1 MLKETMLNDEFSAD
15 WDQLLTNYTWSPASY
30 QGLGNSVYSFISY
43 VAKATKVIFNIS
55 NVTSI
60 SDDVKNRYIAETKV
74 LRAWFMYVLY
84 DYHGAVN
91 VETDPLKLFTFN
103 SSPRPTTE
111 AYLAQIEDDLI
122 TAISDLSA
130 RYNGDSTNWGR
141 ISQGVAQMLLLKL
154 YMINKQWDKAEAI
167 AKNIM
172 GMGYS
177 LMPNYADVFNIE
189 QNNELIYA
197 VPANSA
203 GLDCWIREVIPGDF
217 AASELLTAG
226 AGCTG
231 HYMPWGLYDKYENN
245 DTRKTTIVTS
255 YTNQH
260 GKTVNRATGL
270 RGAIPVK
277 YTSIL
282 NPGADYNVDVVV
294 FRYAEVL
301 LSLAEA
307 INEQR
312 GPNDA
317 YQYVNMV
324 RARAGVSDFAGMKTA
339 EFRAALQDER
349 KRELYC
355 EGTHRQDFIRQRVLI
370 SNTIARNTS
379 NARLYRNLFPI
390 QGNSIVK
397 PNTGIRSN

>member
-1 MLKETMLNDEFSAD
+1 
-15 WDQLLTNYTWSPASY
+15 
-30 QGLGNSVYSFISY
+30 
-43 VAKATKVIFNIS
+43 VIFNIS

-74 LRAWFMYVLY
+74 LRAWLMYVLY

-111 AYLAQIEDDLI
+111 AYLAQIEHDLV
-122 TAISDLSA
+122 TAIPDLST
-130 RYNGDSTNWGR
+130 RYNGDSANWGR

-154 YMINKQWDKAEAI
+154 YMINEQWDKAETT
-167 AKNIM
+167 AKTIM
-172 GMGYS
+172 SMGYS
-177 LMPNYADVFNIE
+177 LMPDYADVFNIE

-197 VPANSA
+197 VPANNA

-217 AASELLTAG
+217 AASEHLTAG
-226 AGCTG
+226 AGGCTG
-231 HYMPWGLYDKYENN
+231 YYMPWGLYDKYDHN
-245 DTRKTTIVTS
+245 DTRKNTIVTS
-255 YTNQH
+255 YTNNH

-282 NPGADYNVDVVV
+282 KPGANYNVDVVV

-324 RARAGVSDFAGMKTA
+324 RARAGVSDFADMETA
-339 EFRAALQDER
+339 DFRNALQDER

-355 EGTHRQDFIRQRVLI
+355 EGTRRQDFIRQRVLI

-379 NARLYRNLFPI
+379 NARLYRNLFPMP
-390 QGNSIVK
+390 GNGVVK
-397 PNTGIRSN
+397 QSAGYTQ